1 MNIRPIFVS
10 ALVAFSAALYAQE
23 PPTVKVKTDDVKAT
37 ALQTPNISAPNIPA
51 KPFRPR
57 NWMEIDT
64 TFETSKV
71 VKPGESPYV
80 DQLEFKYYIALNKVD
95 KSGKYMM
102 LTATVIYTN
111 IPVRDKVH
119 ALAFVSPATLSRALE
134 KADFTNGDIKGVG
147 VDINYG
153 GQTVGGKS
161 TAGKF
166 WDKIENFNVIDGA
179 ILPKSKTP
187 YAPLW
192 GDYDVDAKA
201 Q

>member
-1 MNIRPIFVS
+1 MNIRPLFVS
-10 ALVAFSAALYAQE
+10 ILVAGSTALYAQE
-23 PPTVKVKTDDVKAT
+23 APTVKVKTDDVKST
-37 ALQTPNISAPNIPA
+37 AIQTPNISAPNIPA

-57 NWMEIDT
+57 NWLELDT
-64 TFETSKV
+64 TFETTKAI
-71 VKPGESPYV
+71 KPGESPYV
-80 DQLEFKYYIALNKVD
+80 DQLEFKYYIALNKTD

-111 IPVRDKVH
+111 IPLKDKVH
-119 ALAFVSPATLSRALE
+119 ALAFVSPASLERALE
-134 KADFTNGDIKGVG
+134 KKDFTNGDIKAVG
-147 VDINYG
+147 VDINFG

-161 TAGKF
+161 TSGKF
-166 WDKIENFNVIDGA
+166 WDKLDSFNVIDGA

-192 GDYDVDAKA
+192 GDYDVDAKV